1 MSCRGYSFSFCLR
14 CCLLPSLGLLSQSR
28 RIYYTGVCLPACAA
42 IPNIF
47 LSGRYAVETN
57 PYLRLMLH
65 RNPPPKA
72 GHCGITVMTCL
83 PTVVVFILQMAQ
95 QVEPLYDFP
104 EPTQPLGQKFVGH
117 QRSQGS
123 LKSIS
128 VLDRLLLTVPV
139 WFQLSINP
147 ATALHILQR
156 EPPGV
161 RATHTHT
168 HTPLKLGWTF
178 PTDSQMYFVSN
189 RPSWCANLAHLRGM
203 CCVYVWPMIACRPLC
218 SSLGSGRSNPV
229 RTLFCARLQMR
240 SNPISNWIFRLKIVI
255 KIRLSVE

>member
-28 RIYYTGVCLPACAA
+28 RIYYTGGCLPACAA

-161 RATHTHT
+161 RATHT
-168 HTPLKLGWTF
+168 
-178 PTDSQMYFVSN
+178 
-189 RPSWCANLAHLRGM
+189 
-203 CCVYVWPMIACRPLC
+203 
-218 SSLGSGRSNPV
+218 
-229 RTLFCARLQMR
+229 
-240 SNPISNWIFRLKIVI
+240 
-255 KIRLSVE
+255 